1 MQMKEFKK
9 INKCRLCNSTNLNQI
24 ISFGKVPLGNNLQR
38 SKKLS
43 LEANRYPLGLSNCCK
58 CEHYQLTHE
67 VSSKLLYAT
76 NYTYLTG
83 ISSSFIDHFKE
94 YVDWV
99 EKKCKLKRNAKIL
112 DIGSN
117 DGTCLKAF
125 KKKKFSTIG
134 IDPAKLPSQLANKNK
149 IKTYNYFFNSKSSEI
164 IFNKEGK
171 FDFITSHNV
180 FAHIDNLQLVFK
192 NIFFLLKED
201 GYLCFEIGYFIKVM
215 QNNLFDTIYHEHLD
229 YHHAAPLIKLLKSI
243 GFSII
248 EIKENKIQGGS
259 LRILCKKEI
268 KPKQYRN
275 VNFFLKKEDSIL
287 RLLRKKIRSW
297 DDEITSNL
305 KKMNAFINSKLKKG
319 FTVAAYGAPTKATL
333 LLKLSKLDGN
343 KYINYVVED
352 NHLKIGRYLPGTSIK
367 IVNFSKLKKNKPDII
382 VILAWNFL
390 SDIIIKL
397 VKNKIDNVQLIVPMP
412 KFKKINL

>member
-1 MQMKEFKK
+1 
-9 INKCRLCNSTNLNQI
+9 
-24 ISFGKVPLGNNLQR
+24 
-38 SKKLS
+38 
-43 LEANRYPLGLSNCCK
+43 
-58 CEHYQLTHE
+58 
-67 VSSKLLYAT
+67 
-76 NYTYLTG
+76 
-83 ISSSFIDHFKE
+83 
-94 YVDWV
+94 
-99 EKKCKLKRNAKIL
+99 
-112 DIGSN
+112 
-117 DGTCLKAF
+117 
-125 KKKKFSTIG
+125 
-134 IDPAKLPSQLANKNK
+134 
-149 IKTYNYFFNSKSSEI
+149 
-164 IFNKEGK
+164 
-171 FDFITSHNV
+171 
-180 FAHIDNLQLVFK
+180 
-192 NIFFLLKED
+192 
-201 GYLCFEIGYFIKVM
+201 M

-248 EIKENKIQGGS
+248 EIKENRIQGGS
-259 LRILCKKEI
+259 LRILCKKET

-275 VNFFLKKEDSIL
+275 VNFFLKKEDFIL

-333 LLKLSKLDGN
+333 LLKLSKLDSN

-367 IVNFSKLKKNKPDII
+367 VVNFSKLKKNKPDII

-390 SDIIIKL
+390 SDITNKL
-397 VKNKIDNVQLIVPMP
+397 VKNNISNVQLVVPLP